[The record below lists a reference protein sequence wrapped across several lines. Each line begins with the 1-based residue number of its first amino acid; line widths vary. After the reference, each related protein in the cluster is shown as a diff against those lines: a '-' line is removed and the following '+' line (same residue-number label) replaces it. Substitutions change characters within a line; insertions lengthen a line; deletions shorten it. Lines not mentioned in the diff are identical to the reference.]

1 MQHPADLVAI
11 CGLLEVLWVAEGG
24 LHGLDQEVVAAL
36 VGEADQELHQ
46 LTGGQLCGRRAD
58 ASLSTSTGC
67 SWLYTDRTLSGSPQT
82 GTADHVPMACLQHYQ
97 LANRLLKHPADYNAW

>member
-1 MQHPADLVAI
+1 MQHPADLVTI

-67 SWLYTDRTLSGSPQT
+67 SWLYTDHTLPGSPRLEQLTMSPWLAFSIINLQT
-82 GTADHVPMACLQHYQ
+82 GY
-97 LANRLLKHPADYNAW
+97 